1 MLIIGLT
8 GSIAS
13 GKSTIADVFRR
24 KHISV
29 FDSDK
34 SVHDLMAPKR
44 AAVATI
50 LSHFKECGSEKT
62 GIDRV
67 KLGQMVFQDK
77 DKLKQLE
84 SILHP
89 LVFKQ
94 REQFLQQQQH
104 LYAKAVILDVPLL
117 FETKTDTLC
126 DVTMMAWAPLF
137 LIKQRALRRPHMTDE
152 KLQSILK
159 SQMSMHEKAKLAD
172 EKIATGLG
180 HGYMMA
186 KINRLCSKWHL
197 Q

>member
-13 GKSTIADVFRR
+13 GKTTIAEVFRR
-24 KHISV
+24 KHIAV

-34 SVHDLMAPKR
+34 QVHDLMAPNG
-44 AAVATI
+44 AAVTTI
-50 LSHFKECGSEKT
+50 LSHFKDCGSEKT

-67 KLGQMVFQDK
+67 KLGQIVFQDK
-77 DKLKQLE
+77 TQLKQLE

-89 LVFKQ
+89 LLSRQ
-94 REQFLQQQQH
+94 REMFLQQQQH
-104 LYAKAVILDVPLL
+104 LYTRAVVLDVPLL
-117 FETKTDTLC
+117 FETKTDIIC

-137 LIKQRALRRPHMTDE
+137 LIKQRALRRPHMTDQ

-159 SQMSMHEKAKLAD
+159 SQMSFHEKAKLAD

-186 KINRLCSKWHL
+186 QINRLCSKWHL
-197 Q
+197 R